1 MSIAA
6 AFRHPISYIGAL
18 LAGFS
23 ALLFLVVFFL
33 DLLGFHT
40 NPYIGIFFFIVLP
53 SVFILGLL
61 LIPFGMWWERRH
73 PIRGTVWPRI
83 DLNDPRHRRTAVIVL
98 ALTFANV
105 VVLSLAAFRGIEYM
119 DSVAF
124 CGQVCHEVMEPQYV
138 AYQDSPHSRVAC
150 VQCHIGPGAPWFVQ
164 SKLSGTR
171 QVFAVTLDTF
181 SRPIPTP
188 VEHLRPARDTCE
200 QCHWPE
206 KFHGDKLE
214 VRREYAHDEENSE
227 TVTTLRIHVG
237 GGSERLGVAAG
248 IHWHMSIA
256 NRIDYITTDDRRMVI
271 PYVELT
277 RPDGEVVRY
286 VVDDVTPEELARG
299 ERRTMDCVD
308 CHNRPSHPFSASA
321 DRAVDLAMT
330 RGEMDLTLPF
340 LKREAVTALELEH
353 PTQQEGLEAIAA
365 ALEGFYKDHFAGQY
379 QQWAGQVGAAVT
391 ATQRVYRRNVFPR
404 MNVGWGTYPNQI
416 GHMDFPGCFR
426 CHDDEHRSPDGAV
439 IRQDCDLCH
448 QIE

>member
-23 ALLFLVVFFL
+23 AILFLVVFFL

-73 PIRGTVWPRI
+73 PTRGTVWPRI

-214 VRREYAHDEENSE
+214 VRREYAHDEANSE

-271 PYVELT
+271 PYVELM

-286 VVDDVTPEELARG
+286 VVDDVTPEELTRG

-330 RGEMDLTLPF
+330 RGEMDITLPF
-340 LKREAVTALELEH
+340 LKREAVATLELEH
-353 PTQQEGLEAIAA
+353 PTQQAGLEAIAA
-365 ALEGFYKDHFAGQY
+365 ALEGFYRDHFAGQY